1 MNKMILPFAIF
12 FTVLITGTIAD
23 HYGLEGS
30 WKIGLLCLV
39 AAVVQIAITRFQRAQ
54 RQKTQQ

>member
-1 MNKMILPFAIF
+1 MNKMVLPFAIF

-30 WKIGLLCLV
+30 WKIGLLCFV

>member
-1 MNKMILPFAIF
+1 MNKMVLPFAIF

>member
-39 AAVVQIAITRFQRAQ
+39 AAAVQITISRFQRAQ